1 MATNNYLNKWLSVKC
16 LKCGKDIHYKRGT
29 RIPTYCNTTCKARD
43 IKRVNVLKRKKA
55 RLLAKGTKVPKRTK
69 ISQSRVLI
77 ESSLTQVKPAK
88 VHKTVTRQDKPK
100 IQVTDNTEV
109 NATSLP
115 CEIPNA
121 TCEIA
126 YTDIPATVRGGTPSC
141 SSSIERVS
149 ELEKFSDS
157 ELEKNSGN
165 SDKVDV
171 GEKISVSGKR
181 VDVLDKLSVVD
192 KEERKGRLI
201 KYFKNGIIA
210 DWYLRPDQLR
220 LYRMLRDGK
229 RVLSNTH
236 RRWGKSTTT
245 FVYIFERCI
254 REKII
259 VRAGGIT
266 QKSFREIFI
275 TLLEHI
281 YGDCM
286 ELAPRYLS
294 RDDCWLFESG
304 SRIYLFGVKDKD
316 ESAKARGNEADIIYC
331 DEYGFWKYRPRYTLT
346 HVLGPQL
353 DTTNGQMI
361 ITSTIPPDLTHDF
374 ITQIA
379 SASAGKYYFYQD
391 VHMSLEEGIIS
402 DEQHE
407 RILERCGG
415 VMSDAYRIEYELRDD
430 GAKDRLVIPEAC
442 TLRVGTIE
450 RPPSFDS
457 YVCFDLG
464 LVDNTAVLFGYLDFT
479 KGNLVIEREYFEHY
493 KSTEDIV
500 KECKRIE
507 RELGYDKPK
516 RIGDNEMQQLFDM
529 GRSYGYTVVPVS
541 KRKKESN
548 KGYRDSVINQL
559 RVGLDKILINEEMC
573 PNLAQQLRFG
583 IWNVNRTDFERTETM
598 GHLDALMAM
607 CYFFDNVNWR
617 KNPYKIGEFDDEGRK
632 ILPSTHEIIKTTN
645 GKKSL
650 RDIL

>member
-1 MATNNYLNKWLSVKC
+1 MNTTKYNNKWLHTNC
-16 LKCGKDIHYKRGT
+16 LKCNKDIAYKRGT
-29 RIPTYCNTTCKARD
+29 KVPIYCSPACRAKDRKRIN
-43 IKRVNVLKRKKA
+43 ILNRKEA
-55 RLLAKGTKVPKRTK
+55 RLNAKAERELLKAN
-69 ISQSRVLI
+69 
-77 ESSLTQVKPAK
+77 KPAK
-88 VHKTVTRQDKPK
+88 VHKTVIRQDKAK
-100 IQVTDNTEV
+100 IQVPDNKQV
-109 NATSLP
+109 NANPTP
-115 CEIPNA
+115 YETPNA

-126 YTDIPATVRGGTPSC
+126 YTDIKAGVPIDIKGGTPHPDSD
-141 SSSIERVS
+141 SKRVS
-149 ELEKFSDS
+149 IIEKFSGS
-157 ELEKNSGN
+157 KG
-165 SDKVDV
+165 KVDV
-171 GEKISVSGKR
+171 SEKISVSGKR
-181 VDVLDKLSVVD
+181 ADILDKLSIVG
-192 KEERKGRLI
+192 KEERKSRLV

-229 RVLSNTH
+229 RCLSNTH

-379 SASAGKYYFYQD
+379 SASAGNYYFYQD
-391 VHMSLEEGIIS
+391 IHMSLEEGIVS

-529 GRSYGYTVVPVS
+529 GRSYGYTVMPVS

-559 RVGLDKILINEEMC
+559 RVGLSKILINEEMC
-573 PNLAQQLRFG
+573 PNLVQQLRFG

-617 KNPYKIGEFDDEGRK
+617 KNPYKIGEMDEEGRR
-632 ILPSTHEIIKTTN
+632 ILTSTHEIVRSVN
-645 GKKSL
+645 GKKGL